1 MSGFRDLLSVAW
13 AGLTARL
20 IRTFLIMLGPIVGV
34 AAMVGAVGL
43 TESAKGDLKQKL
55 SELGTSLIVA
65 KAGGSFGEQNPTLPD
80 DVVDRV
86 ERVGSVTGASA
97 VAEIN
102 GVVSI
107 PYQGAAD
114 YFQAFPVPVL
124 AADTNLP
131 RVLQVPVVEGRWF
144 GQADLGAKIHAAV
157 IGKQLAKQYGYLP
170 GEVRTI
176 RLNGL
181 DYGIVGVLGDV
192 ELDPGLSNAVFITL
206 DSAKADF
213 GAKGD
218 PTKVYIRSQD
228 GKTPQ
233 TATMIPTAIALGGT
247 DEVAVDVPSDALKA
261 SAQADKTLQQTA
273 LFAGLLALAVGGL
286 GIANVMSISVIQRSS
301 EIGIRRAIGAHAQHD
316 RGAVP
321 PRGDLRRAV
330 RRPHR
335 RCARRRDRATDLC
348 ARGLGRRHRLRPHA
362 ALDRP
367 RGRRVGRRG
376 SLSVGEGRATR
387 TVGDASS
394 RLMGIARRR
403 TVSSPSHS

>member
-1 MSGFRDLLSVAW
+1 MCCRCRWSR
-13 AGLTARL
+13 
-20 IRTFLIMLGPIVGV
+20 
-34 AAMVGAVGL
+34 
-43 TESAKGDLKQKL
+43 
-55 SELGTSLIVA
+55 
-65 KAGGSFGEQNPTLPD
+65 AGGSARPT
-80 DVVDRV
+80 
-86 ERVGSVTGASA
+86 SA
-97 VAEIN
+97 
-102 GVVSI
+102 
-107 PYQGAAD
+107 
-114 YFQAFPVPVL
+114 
-124 AADTNLP
+124 
-131 RVLQVPVVEGRWF
+131 R
-144 GQADLGAKIHAAV
+144 KIHAAV
-157 IGKQLAKQYGYLP
+157 IGKQLAQQYGYLP

-301 EIGIRRAIGAHAQHD
+301 EIGIRRALGHTRSTIAAQFLLEAIFVGLFGGLIGAALGVAIV
-316 RGAVP
+316 RL
-321 PRGDLRRAV
+321 DLVRSRAGSSSS
-330 RRPHR
+330 
-335 RCARRRDRATDLC
+335 TT
-348 ARGLGRRHRLRPHA
+348 A
-362 ALDRP
+362 ACRS
-367 RGRRVGRRG
+367 G
-376 SLSVGEGRATR
+376 SASRSACR
-387 TVGDASS
+387 SS
-394 RLMGIARRR
+394 RASIRR
-403 TVSSPSHS
+403 